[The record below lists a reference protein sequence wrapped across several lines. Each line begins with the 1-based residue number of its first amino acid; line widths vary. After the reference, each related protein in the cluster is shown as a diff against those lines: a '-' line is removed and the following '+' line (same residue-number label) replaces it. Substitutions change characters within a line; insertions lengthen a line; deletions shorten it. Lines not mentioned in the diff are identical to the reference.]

1 MDNTMCLSVLR
12 QDWIHGT
19 PQAYNNAK
27 DFFQTGVTWSNSVNV
42 AQSFDKGN
50 YSFSLGNTTS
60 DGIVVLRE
68 WIVIT

>member
-1 MDNTMCLSVLR
+1 MCLSGAAAGL
-12 QDWIHGT
+12 DPWAT

-50 YSFSLGNTTS
+50 LFIFFG
-60 DGIVVLRE
+60 
-68 WIVIT
+68 